1 MTSVVAWVS
10 SALMLV
16 GLVFANV
23 EVGSVV
29 PRVTLKG
36 TDEVACSLVDA
47 QRVTAF
53 LFFDPEQEHSR
64 EVLQALGRLQKGM
77 SEPGVRWIGIVSDRV
92 PEDVTAEVVDSAGVD
107 LSIVVDRGD
116 ALYGALGV
124 RLFPSI
130 GIVDTEGLLRA
141 YLPFA
146 KVNYMGSV
154 EAHLRHVLG
163 QINDEELQQAL
174 HPKSIDVHSQEAAIG
189 RTLKFARM
197 LWDAGK
203 RDKALAKAQEAEE
216 NAPDLAGPHALVG
229 FFMVEEGNCDDGR
242 THLDAA
248 LAIEPDHE
256 GALAALS
263 TCNQ

>member
-1 MTSVVAWVS
+1 VTSVAAWIA
-10 SALMLV
+10 SALAMV

-29 PRVTLKG
+29 PEATLEG
-36 TDEVACSLVDA
+36 PAGVACSLVDS
-47 QRVTAF
+47 QRVTVF
-53 LFFDPEQEHSR
+53 LFFDPDQEHSR
-64 EVLQALGRLQKGM
+64 EVLQSLGRLQNGM
-77 SEPGVRWIGIVSDRV
+77 GEPGVRWIGIVSDRV
-92 PEDVTAEVVDSAGVD
+92 PEDVTAEVVDKAGVD
-107 LSIVVDRGD
+107 LNIVVDRGD

-154 EAHLRHVLG
+154 EAYLRHVLG
-163 QINDEELQQAL
+163 QIDDEELQQAL
-174 HPKSIDVHSQEAAIG
+174 QPKSIDVHSQEAEIG

-216 NAPDLAGPHALVG
+216 NAPNLAGPHALVG
-229 FFMVEEGNCDDGR
+229 FFLAEEGNCDEGR
-242 THLDAA
+242 GHLDAA

-263 TCNQ
+263 SCDQ